1 MTKHCEQ
8 EGCRQPIFDYGLCAS
23 HVVPLLE
30 GDVPHERAKALIK
43 SRMQGGRSIN
53 KVAKLAGTS
62 FTAIQGHLDGKYRFM
77 SLAMYKNIQAI
88 EPLPATWNHP
98 ELMRRRLTALR
109 AVGVT
114 HRQIQQE
121 GGPIHHTIKRIMSE
135 KHLFIDEGLATRIR
149 EVYARHE
156 GDSVENAIPSVR
168 NLHLPPPAAWDDID
182 DLDAKP
188 QGVPNKLVGR
198 RKRFTESMQA
208 RLRLLIQVY
217 GPEGAAERLSCSVT
231 RVRKIAAGHYPEIL
245 ESETQRLRTAWKAFL
260 AEQNTTEEAG
270 A

>member
-8 EGCRQPIFDYGLCAS
+8 DGCNQPTFDYGLCAK

-30 GDVPHERAKALIK
+30 GSVPNEQAKALIK

-62 FTAIQGHLDGKYRFM
+62 FGAIQGHLDGKNRHM
-77 SLAMYKNIQAI
+77 SLDMYKNIQAI

-98 ELMRRRLTALR
+98 ELIRRRLTALR

-114 HRQIQQE
+114 HRQIQKE
-121 GGPIHHTIKRIMSE
+121 GGPIHRTIKRIMTE
-135 KHLFIDEGLATRIR
+135 EHIFIDEKLATRIR
-149 EVYARHE
+149 EVYDRHE

-188 QGVPNKLVGR
+188 EGLSMAFVGN
-198 RKRFTESMQA
+198 RKTFTESMKA

-217 GPEGAAERLSCSVT
+217 GLEGAAERLSCSAP
-231 RVRKIAAGHYPEIL
+231 RLRKIAAGQYAEIL
-245 ESETQRLRTAWKAFL
+245 ESETQRLRSAWKAFL
-260 AEQNTTEEAG
+260 AEQNTTEQEG